1 MEGWEIITGV
11 TWIGVIVAL
20 VLGYNTGSR
29 ETFRDWARLEAL
41 AREDVVANG
50 GEVEFGKIFLFLLDD

>member
-1 MEGWEIITGV
+1 M
-11 TWIGVIVAL
+11 IVAL